1 MSSDAVE
8 NLLLFLALG
17 AIGYAA
23 LRIFEEASFGEP
35 SPDDFEEYPSEGL
48 ITTDYS
54 GAFTM
59 PTPENMFPA
68 STFHM
73 SEGGKT
79 LLIQHEGF
87 RREAYRDSAG
97 KLTIGIGH
105 LVQPTDGITE
115 TTVLTDGQVYQLF
128 AGDLANA
135 ENAVK
140 RLISAPIT
148 QGMFDALTDFAFQYG
163 YTRLQTS
170 TLRTLIDLRE
180 YDRAA
185 LEFAKWVHVTNPATG
200 QKVVSAGVQARQR
213 DNTQTFLT

>member
-1 MSSDAVE
+1 MSSDAFDNV
-8 NLLLFLALG
+8 LFLLALG

-23 LRIFEEASFGEP
+23 IRVFEEASFGEP
-35 SPDDFEEYPSEGL
+35 SPDDFEELTPAF
-48 ITTDYS
+48 S
-54 GAFTM
+54 GAFEM
-59 PTPENMFPA
+59 PEQTNMFAA
-68 STFHM
+68 SQLTM
-73 SEGGKT
+73 SERGRT

-87 RREAYRDSAG
+87 RREPYRDSAG

-105 LVQPTDGITE
+105 LVQPTDGIDE
-115 TTVLTDGQVYQLF
+115 KTVLTDGQVYQLF

-135 ENAVK
+135 ESAVR
-140 RLISAPIT
+140 RLIDVPLT
-148 QGMFDALTDFAFQYG
+148 QGMYDALTDFVFQYG

-170 TLRTLIDLRE
+170 TLRTLLQNRE